1 MLGLEVLG
9 LGRILNQLVS
19 LVSLGARFSG
29 IDLKHDNQLRYLESR
44 VPYRLCRS
52 KRYMVEKTDK
62 REDINC

>member
-29 IDLKHDNQLRYLESR
+29 IDLSMTTNSD
-44 VPYRLCRS
+44 
-52 KRYMVEKTDK
+52 T
-62 REDINC
+62 